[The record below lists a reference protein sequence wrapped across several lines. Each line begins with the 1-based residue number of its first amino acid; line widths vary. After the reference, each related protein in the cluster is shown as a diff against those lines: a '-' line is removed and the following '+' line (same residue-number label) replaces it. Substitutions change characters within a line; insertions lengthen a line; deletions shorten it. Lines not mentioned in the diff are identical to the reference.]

1 MVHCGDILENRERER
16 LRDLFLIYILFT
28 KTGVNRRFVFF
39 CTECVCEH
47 IPDPDRSQQA
57 DRGRSLR
64 LRSCQV
70 FIVDTFFPCC
80 GSKYIEIGSGFW
92 SLAQFESGSRS
103 GSWYRIMLSILK
115 EKSRKCLFSN
125 KYLFLNVKKIM
136 SPEEICMYS

>member
-39 CTECVCEH
+39 CSECVCEH

-70 FIVDTFFPCC
+70 
-80 GSKYIEIGSGFW
+80 YICRRHIFSVLW
-92 SLAQFESGSRS
+92 IQIH
-103 GSWYRIMLSILK
+103 WNWIWILK
-115 EKSRKCLFSN
+115 FGPIWIRIQVWILIQDYVINFKRKIEKMFVFKQISFFKLKEN
-125 KYLFLNVKKIM
+125 NVTGRNL
-136 SPEEICMYS
+136 YV